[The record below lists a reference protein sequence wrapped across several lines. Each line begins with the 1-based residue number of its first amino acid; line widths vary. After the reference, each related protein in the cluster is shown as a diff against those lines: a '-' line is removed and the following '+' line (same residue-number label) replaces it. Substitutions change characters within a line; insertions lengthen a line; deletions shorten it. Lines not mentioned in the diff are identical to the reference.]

1 MRPRPP
7 GPQKRIWVSD
17 KQGSGA
23 LMDFTRRHFC
33 RMAGSAAL
41 AGYCSACSVNP
52 ATGDRNLLFLSA
64 EEEKRIGA
72 EEHPTI
78 LEEFGGA
85 YDDPAV
91 AASIAGNGSRRVAA
105 SGAPQPGLPVTMP
118 TSPPET

>member
-1 MRPRPP
+1 
-7 GPQKRIWVSD
+7 
-17 KQGSGA
+17 
-23 LMDFTRRHFC
+23 
-33 RMAGSAAL
+33 MAGSAAL

-72 EEHPTI
+72 EEHPKI

-91 AASIAGNGSRRVAA
+91 AAYIAGIGSRLVAA
-105 SGAPQPGLPVTMP
+105 SEAPHLGFTFTLLNSPIINAFALPGGYVYITRGLEIGSASCRARGCPYV
-118 TSPPET
+118 